1 MMSEWW
7 GEPSNMARIY
17 RVESHC
23 IKTAQLSSLL
33 PASPQEK
40 LMLLCVLPSCRGWTW
55 AGQDSSEQEGGCS
68 FAHPEEDI
76 RL

>member
-1 MMSEWW
+1 
-7 GEPSNMARIY
+7 MARIY
-17 RVESHC
+17 QVESHC
-23 IKTAQLSSLL
+23 IKATQLSSLS
-33 PASPQEK
+33 PVSPQEK

-55 AGQDSSEQEGGCS
+55 AGWGSSEQEGGCSS